1 MAKRMILWF
10 LKMNPMCPDILLH
23 SLEQVF
29 ENIQRK
35 RMSGV
40 PILNQELKVEAVGF
54 ISCEFG
60 CLGVLITPWFMNLML
75 LPHDGDDWNNLALG
89 STNGLA
95 LPSGNYDFIVGEEES
110 IGRYQSC
117 SLFSPMFEFADQE
130 AASAT
135 AEAVMSALMD
145 EENRDDVSMKEK
157 EIAEIWNGEKTPDQQ
172 SDENID
178 SEKAE
183 RPTLKERVSRP
194 ISRRQ
199 LLSGSFLSDDK

>member
-1 MAKRMILWF
+1 
-10 LKMNPMCPDILLH
+10 MNPICPDILVH
-23 SLEQVF
+23 GLEQVF
-29 ENIQRK
+29 EDIQHE

-60 CLGVLITPWFMNLML
+60 YLGVLITPWFMNLML
-75 LPHDGDDWNNLALG
+75 LPHEGDDWDDLALG
-89 STNGLA
+89 STKGLA
-95 LPSGNYDFIVGEEES
+95 LPSGNYDFIVGEEVS

-157 EIAEIWNGEKTPDQQ
+157 EIAEIWNGEIKPDQQ
-172 SDENID
+172 SDENMD